1 MIVADHFR
9 WGPASSGKV
18 HFATELK
25 SRRSRK
31 RQAEAYPTS
40 SELPVPTSRTWYM
53 PATRQTE
60 VPGTV
65 DRLKPVQRT
74 PCTPPPHRG
83 RVNSAAGAARL
94 LKQAKPA
101 FGQLTTGK
109 IRPPSASADGHTSRG
124 VNSPAVPARK
134 IGQLAVT
141 IPLRR
146 QSFLSKFSVTH

>member
-1 MIVADHFR
+1 MIVADHFT
-9 WGPASSGKV
+9 WGPATSDKG
-18 HFATELK
+18 HFVAERS

-65 DRLKPVQRT
+65 DRLKPVLRILCMPST
-74 PCTPPPHRG
+74 RSG
-83 RVNSAAGAARL
+83 RVNLAAGAARL
-94 LKQAKPA
+94 LKQARP
-101 FGQLTTGK
+101 GLVQLTTGK
-109 IRPPSASADGHTSRG
+109 IGPPSASADGHTSRG
-124 VNSPAVPARK
+124 VNSPAVPVRK

-141 IPLRR
+141 ISLRR
-146 QSFLSKFSVTH
+146 QSILSKFSVTH